1 MQEKSLF
8 LRRGDAFN
16 KNSKPQTVRQQINT
30 FHFIRVRDFLFSQDN
45 RDKINTQQS
54 KGEKILAMLKTDKGL
69 RPRFTRNSWES
80 QSQGCSS
87 SGKMDEGYEQ
97 TVNREETPKLMSI
110 KRKAQSY

>member
-1 MQEKSLF
+1 MQENSLF

-16 KNSKPQTVRQQINT
+16 KNSKPQTVRKQINT

-69 RPRFTRNSWES
+69 RPRIYKELLGISKSRTQLQWKNG
-80 QSQGCSS
+80 QG
-87 SGKMDEGYEQ
+87 
-97 TVNREETPKLMSI
+97 V
-110 KRKAQSY
+110 